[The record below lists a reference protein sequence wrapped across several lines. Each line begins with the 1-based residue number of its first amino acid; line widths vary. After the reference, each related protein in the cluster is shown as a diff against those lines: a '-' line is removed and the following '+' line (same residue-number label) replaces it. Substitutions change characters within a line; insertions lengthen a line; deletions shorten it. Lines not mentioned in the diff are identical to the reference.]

1 MRAASDV
8 IVNENVVMNFHT
20 KIQNLEARAP
30 YGSQIAMKELPGAQ
44 VDADLPRMMYIEEQ
58 ADFLG
63 RTCSFCIPGWRQTKY
78 EATRGPKR

>member
-1 MRAASDV
+1 MHKTLSGCSEEVLSA
-8 IVNENVVMNFHT
+8 
-20 KIQNLEARAP
+20 
-30 YGSQIAMKELPGAQ
+30 YGETSSFLSFSSPLYRSQ